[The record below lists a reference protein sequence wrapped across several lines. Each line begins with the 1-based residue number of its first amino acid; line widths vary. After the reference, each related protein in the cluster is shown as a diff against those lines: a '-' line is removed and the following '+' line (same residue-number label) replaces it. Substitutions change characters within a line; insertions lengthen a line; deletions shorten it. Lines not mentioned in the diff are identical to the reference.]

1 MSIRKKGRRKIVC
14 GDKQCI
20 WYVHFDDESP
30 YCILN
35 VAAEDKS
42 LIISCPLNMKIP
54 YVIINSGTYFQ
65 GEKLD
70 GFCQRRLIP
79 FDVPEIITPGFVAK
93 LIDWAEH
100 GEPTEEVQWD
110 RCNYPV

>member
-14 GDKQCI
+14 GDKKYI

-42 LIISCPLNMKIP
+42 LLISCPLNMETP
-54 YVIINSGTYFQ
+54 YIIIQIAKCFQ
-65 GEKLD
+65 GEKID
-70 GFCQRRLIP
+70 SKWKRRLLP
-79 FDVPEIITPGFVAK
+79 FEVPEIITPGFVAK
-93 LIDWAEH
+93 LIDWMEH
-100 GEPTEEVQWD
+100 GKTTEEVQWD